1 MKKLIN
7 NILPIFKDRVFFIFV
22 FVLLMFA
29 VVTLQYY
36 RLQIIEHNKY
46 ANDLRASVER
56 QIEIPAT
63 RGLIF
68 DRYGRPLAINKPTNV
83 IKFDQQ
89 VKMRQDEVNRNKDQ
103 LNQVLLDVAN
113 IILGNNDKY
122 IDNIPIS
129 EKPPFVFTGSETEIR
144 SFLYNIPADDK
155 EHREELATYTA
166 PQLFKYLRDIYQI
179 NEEISDED
187 ARKIVALR
195 TEIYKLA
202 YYKYKL
208 VTLAMDV
215 SPQTVAMLEENH
227 SKYPGINVDVQ
238 PVRYYPEG
246 ELLGNIIGYTRTI
259 TEAQYENMKGLG
271 YDKDDIVG
279 QMGIEESMES
289 ELRGQKG
296 IETAEVDDFGR
307 RVRTIDTQEAVKGN
321 NVFLTIDLDL
331 QRDTY
336 NSIQKRLSEAIV
348 ERLKGGS
355 NTVKA
360 LSGKDVI
367 ISMVESNQL
376 SITQMEKAQPHTK
389 QREIYDLLHEEYMN
403 IDEYVRKEMSLKHL
417 LLQWLEEDNPNST
430 LKDILLAM
438 HEQKTIQL
446 SDDVVNSIQN
456 SRYGNVEGI
465 LIGLFESGN
474 LTPSQMAVDPFS
486 ASAVVTDVNTG
497 EVLAIVGYPSFDSNQ
512 MISNFNSYYSM
523 LSDDMDKRS
532 ILLNRAVRTP
542 KAPGSTFKMISGI
555 AGLEEGVVTPSTV
568 IYDTGT
574 FTKAGSPYPRC
585 WVLSSSG
592 GGHGTTDIYRAL
604 EVSCNYYFYE
614 VAYRLNQKSKTPYGG
629 IETLTKYV
637 DMFGLN
643 EKSGIEISET
653 SPNVSTPKNLVKTQ
667 ITMQLNYVKNMDEEE
682 RKSKSAE
689 IRKALE
695 KGIYPLGD
703 ASAQDINGKIDYLIQ
718 YELKRNIDPILQ
730 DALAPYIDEIIQ
742 ESLAD
747 MQSYLQQNP
756 ETVTNDIVSGVMNDL
771 SATSLRTKTKSN
783 LTQSINK
790 MMTDAIDKAIQKSL
804 AGLDEN
810 SIIDAYE
817 YAYTVLY
824 RRELRQNTNPELVSE
839 LNKRIDE
846 LDSQKDYYKQYVA
859 KKVKDNLSR
868 TIADNLLSNSELD
881 WTDGA
886 TVRTAIGQE
895 KNAYTPVQIA
905 RYIAGIAN
913 GKELFDLKLVNGIY
927 DEKGTKEYVEK
938 PVKKNKDLTVSED
951 VLKVIHEGML
961 RVTKGSQGTARNY
974 FTQMPFDIA
983 GKTGTAQEGTRHE
996 HAWFVGFTPYDK
1008 PEIAVVV
1015 SIYNADGLG
1024 KYGSIIAEDILKSY
1038 YRLDEPVGHNSL
1050 DNTFRE

>member
-1 MKKLIN
+1 MKRLLN
-7 NILPIFKDRVFFIFV
+7 NILPIFKERIFYLFIV
-22 FVLLMFA
+22 ILLMYSA
-29 VVTLQYY
+29 VILQFY
-36 RLQIIEHNKY
+36 RLQIIEHSKY
-46 ANDLRASVER
+46 AYGLRASVER
-56 QIEIPAT
+56 EIEIPAT

-89 VKMRQDEVNRNKDQ
+89 VKMKQDEINRNKDQ

-113 IILGNNDKY
+113 TIIDNNDQY

-129 EKPPFVFTGSETEIR
+129 EKTPFVFTGNETEIK
-144 SFLYNIPADDK
+144 SFIYNIPANDK
-155 EHREELATYTA
+155 EHRQELMTYTA
-166 PQLFKYLRDIYQI
+166 PELFNYLRDIYQI
-179 NEEISDED
+179 NESLSDED
-187 ARKIVALR
+187 ARKIIALR

-215 SPQTVAMLEENH
+215 SPKTVAILEENH
-227 SKYPGINVDVQ
+227 NKYPGINVDVQ

-259 TEAQYENMKGLG
+259 TEMQYESMKDLG

-279 QMGIEESMES
+279 QMGIEETMES
-289 ELRGQKG
+289 ELKGKKG
-296 IETAEVDDFGR
+296 IEIAEVDDFGR
-307 RVRTIDTQEAVKGN
+307 RVRTIETKEEIKGN

-336 NSIQKRLSEAIV
+336 NSIQKRLSEAIA

-355 NTVKA
+355 TTVKA
-360 LSGKDVI
+360 LSGKDVV
-367 ISMVESNQL
+367 ISMIESNQL
-376 SITQMEKAQPHTK
+376 SIDIMKEAQPNTT
-389 QREIYDLLHEEYMN
+389 QRQIYDLLNEEYMN
-403 IDEYVRKEMSLKHL
+403 IDEYVRKEMSRKQL
-417 LLQWLEEDNPNST
+417 LLQWLEEDNPNCT

-438 HEQKTIQL
+438 HEQNSIQL
-446 SDDVVNSIQN
+446 SEDTINSIKSN
-456 SRYGNVEGI
+456 RHGNVEGI
-465 LIGLFESGN
+465 LIGLFENGS
-474 LTPSQMAVDPFS
+474 LKPSQIAVDPFS

-512 MISNFNSYYSM
+512 MISNFNTYYTM

-542 KAPGSTFKMISGI
+542 KAPGSTFKMITGI
-555 AGLEEGVVTPSTV
+555 AGLEEGVITPSTV
-568 IYDTGT
+568 IYDTGV

-585 WVLSSSG
+585 WVHSRSG
-592 GGHGTTDIYRAL
+592 GGHGSTNIYRAL

-653 SPNVSTPKNLVKTQ
+653 NPNVSTPKNLVRSQ
-667 ITMQLNYVKNMDEEE
+667 ITMQLNYVKDMDEEE
-682 RKSKSAE
+682 RKNKASE
-689 IRKALE
+689 IRKTLE

-703 ASAQDINGKIDYLIQ
+703 AYAQDINGKIDYLMQ

-730 DALAPYIDEIIQ
+730 DALEPHMDEIIE
-742 ESLAD
+742 ESLGD
-747 MQSYLQQNP
+747 MQSYLQLNLH
-756 ETVTNDIVSGVMNDL
+756 TTINDIVNGVMDDL
-771 SATSLRTKTKSN
+771 SNTSLRAKTKAN
-783 LTQSINK
+783 LTHNLDK
-790 MMTDAIDKAIQKSL
+790 MMTNNIDILIEESL
-804 AGLDEN
+804 EGLNEN
-810 SIIDAYE
+810 SIIDAYD

-824 RRELRQNTNPELVSE
+824 RRELRQNTNPELVAE
-839 LNKRIDE
+839 LNKRINE
-846 LDSQKDYYKQYVA
+846 LDTKKDYYKQYVI
-859 KKVKDNLSR
+859 KKVKGNLSR
-868 TIADNLLSNSELD
+868 TIADNLLSNLELD

-886 TVRTAIGQE
+886 TVRTAIGQD

-927 DEKGTKEYVEK
+927 DEKNAKEYVER
-938 PVKKNKDLTVSED
+938 PVKKNKDLNVSED
-951 VLKVIHEGML
+951 VLKIIHEGML
-961 RVTKGSQGTARNY
+961 EVTQGNEGTARNY
-974 FTQMPFDIA
+974 FTQMPFKVA

-996 HAWFVGFTPYDK
+996 HAWFVGFAPYEK
-1008 PEIAVVV
+1008 PEIAIVV

-1038 YRLDEPVGHNSL
+1038 YRLDEPIGQNSL